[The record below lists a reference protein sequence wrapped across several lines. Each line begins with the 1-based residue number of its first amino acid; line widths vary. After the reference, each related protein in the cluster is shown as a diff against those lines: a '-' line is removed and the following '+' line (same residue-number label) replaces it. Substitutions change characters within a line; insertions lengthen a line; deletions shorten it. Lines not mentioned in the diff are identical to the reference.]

1 MGKTVL
7 TLADWTQRLMGV
19 SFYMVQLY
27 FHDTGLNLVLHGR
40 TSTLIQVNT
49 KSRSNSLTK
58 LLEDGEQ
65 PEPFHCRGLENK
77 KCFEGFWWDLERF
90 EWAYRLQGL
99 TSPSAKQNT
108 PRSMQLQLQSK
119 GMRNFQAYLHSR
131 EGPPFNLPPYPACH
145 RMIRDSM
152 IEVVSAVLKK
162 KEKGFLQNCVWQV
175 IRL

>member
-1 MGKTVL
+1 MGEAVL
-7 TLADWTQRLMGV
+7 TPADSTQSLMGV
-19 SFYMVQLY
+19 SFHMVQLY
-27 FHDTGLNLVLHGR
+27 LHGAGLNLVLYVR
-40 TSTLIQVNT
+40 TSILIQLNT

-58 LLEDGEQ
+58 LSENREQ
-65 PEPFHCRGLENK
+65 PESFQCRGPENK
-77 KCFEGFWWDLERF
+77 KRFEGFWWDLERF

-131 EGPPFNLPPYPACH
+131 EGPPFNPPPH
-145 RMIRDSM
+145 PLIPDSM
-152 IEVVSAVLKK
+152 IKMASLITPK
-162 KEKGFLQNCVWQV
+162 KEKLLF